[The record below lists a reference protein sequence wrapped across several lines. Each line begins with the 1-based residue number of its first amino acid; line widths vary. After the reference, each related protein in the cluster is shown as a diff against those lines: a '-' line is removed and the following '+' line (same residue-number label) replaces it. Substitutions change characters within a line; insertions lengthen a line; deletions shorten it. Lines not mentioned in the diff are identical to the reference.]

1 MATSIDPERYAVAT
15 QRFTAFFTELG
26 RIYMEREDVLAQVA
40 LALLS
45 REHVLM
51 TGPPGTA
58 KSQIATAVLSRIVDA
73 TTGKPSVYARQ
84 FTENTVQTDLVGPI
98 NFKTLMD
105 TGRTEHFTDEGMLG
119 AVHAFLD
126 EVFDGRDMLLRS
138 ALNVLNER
146 ELKEG
151 TRTTRGQIECAI
163 MTSNRYL
170 AEVLE
175 GSRETL
181 LAFVDRV
188 GFVSFVPRA
197 FSDPANLSRVLARQV
212 GGVRTPALT
221 GVLTIQ
227 DLDILQA
234 AADGVTVSETLCEAL
249 VSLLGMLEE
258 EMAAA
263 CKADP
268 EFVATRY
275 LSVRTA
281 VRAAKILRAI
291 CVYDRIF
298 RDPSRPLE
306 AVQGDFLGLRLHLLL
321 AGPQPEAV
329 AKLILRETDPRER
342 RQLAIVRTEREIFD
356 RCLRKLPPAVS
367 KPPPAPE
374 ADKKKR
380 AGDASFAKI
389 RKALAAGTAFT
400 DPTELFEAAKSLAA
414 QTEEN
419 SGRSAEA
426 GNLLR
431 EVVERLHER
440 SLRAGLT
447 AGGLSDRPPG
457 DVVLELG
464 AMAEQ
469 LEAMYGG
476 SRPVA
481 RWLRGRAIAL
491 IDDAATL
498 SPSSPAKV
506 IEQLLERIID
516 VDLVAT
522 QAEVRLSDVEALA
535 NIRERLRAQGADPA
549 GDEPGARWQPAV
561 TRLEDDVAVLWDAAF
576 GQAVANAIA
585 EVPPTQVAAVLS
597 QLGPTFAR
605 IDAVAA
611 RLTKLTGTPSQLKAR
626 VVWPRIATLLAAT
639 FRRLEAPDRAGVI
652 DEVDAMLDRLEEAG
666 LRGIVTP
673 SDILRWTA
681 EALLRGDLA
690 PPPIDDTKFD
700 LHGYR
705 QMRVR
710 EQRLPLAYTLVE
722 IALHLSPEIASRTPD
737 PNQAAAAVADALAKL
752 PEKLREVIAGA
763 DVARIQRSAWYL
775 ESWWRAMLGDRD
787 PDPATMPMTE
797 GSRMLGIIARSGLL
811 TVVRDEAALL
821 RYALETR
828 LVSDAMP
835 SHAGLATDLRARIE
849 RLDRTIDGFVNTL
862 LRRRVD
868 EAWEAMIP
876 AQPEEPA

>member
-1 MATSIDPERYAVAT
+1 MVTSIDPERYAVAT

-26 RIYMEREDVLAQVA
+26 KIYMEREDVLAQVA
-40 LALLS
+40 LALLA

-58 KSQIATAVLSRIVDA
+58 KSQIATAVLGRIVDA

-151 TRTTRGQIECAI
+151 TRTTRGLIECAI

-188 GFVSFVPRA
+188 GFVSFVPRS

-212 GGVRTPALT
+212 GGVRTPPLT

-227 DLDILQA
+227 DLDVLQA
-234 AADGVTVSETLCEAL
+234 VADSVTVSEPVCEAL
-249 VSLLGMLEE
+249 VALLGMLEE

-263 CKADP
+263 SKADP

-281 VRAAKILRAI
+281 VRAARILKAI
-291 CVYDRIF
+291 CVYDKIF
-298 RDPSRPLE
+298 RDTSRPLE
-306 AVQGDFLGLRLHLLL
+306 AVQADFLGLRLHLLL

-329 AKLILRETDPRER
+329 ARLILREADPRER

-356 RCLRKLPPAVS
+356 RCLRRLPPAAS
-367 KPPPAPE
+367 RPPPVPA
-374 ADKKKR
+374 KKR
-380 AGDASFAKI
+380 AEGRPDLAKI

-400 DPTELFEAAKSLAA
+400 DPTELFEAARSLA
-414 QTEEN
+414 TESEEN
-419 SGRSAEA
+419 SERSEETGA
-426 GNLLR
+426 LLR

-447 AGGLSDRPPG
+447 AGGLGERPPG

-498 SPSSPAKV
+498 APSSPAKV
-506 IEQLLERIID
+506 IERLLESTVD
-516 VDLVAT
+516 VDMVAT
-522 QAEVRLSDVEALA
+522 QAEIRIGDVEALA

-549 GDEPGARWQPAV
+549 GDEPGARWKPAV
-561 TRLEDDVAVLWDAAF
+561 ARLENDVV
-576 GQAVANAIA
+576 
-585 EVPPTQVAAVLS
+585 
-597 QLGPTFAR
+597 
-605 IDAVAA
+605 
-611 RLTKLTGTPSQLKAR
+611 
-626 VVWPRIATLLAAT
+626 
-639 FRRLEAPDRAGVI
+639 
-652 DEVDAMLDRLEEAG
+652 
-666 LRGIVTP
+666 
-673 SDILRWTA
+673 
-681 EALLRGDLA
+681 
-690 PPPIDDTKFD
+690 
-700 LHGYR
+700 
-705 QMRVR
+705 
-710 EQRLPLAYTLVE
+710 
-722 IALHLSPEIASRTPD
+722 
-737 PNQAAAAVADALAKL
+737 
-752 PEKLREVIAGA
+752 
-763 DVARIQRSAWYL
+763 
-775 ESWWRAMLGDRD
+775 
-787 PDPATMPMTE
+787 
-797 GSRMLGIIARSGLL
+797 
-811 TVVRDEAALL
+811 
-821 RYALETR
+821 
-828 LVSDAMP
+828 
-835 SHAGLATDLRARIE
+835 
-849 RLDRTIDGFVNTL
+849 
-862 LRRRVD
+862 
-868 EAWEAMIP
+868 
-876 AQPEEPA
+876 